1 MDIKS
6 TSVRLAGYV
15 QNGDKVTGDP
25 GMRIKT
31 SRSSGTQFS
40 VGVSAS
46 ATAEAG
52 VIFARASVTAGLTLT
67 NSWTTNR
74 VEEGSWD
81 IPNNGRR
88 GWISIGSDKYL
99 VTATVMYT
107 DARCNTYPKTVK
119 HYAISSGASFKRGQ
133 F

>member
-88 GWISIGSDKYL
+88 DGYL
-99 VTATVMYT
+99 
-107 DARCNTYPKTVK
+107 
-119 HYAISSGASFKRGQ
+119 
-133 F
+133 